1 MGTDRPTVLVVDDD
15 RELAD
20 LYAAWLTD
28 TYDVRVTYSGTEA
41 LDTLD
46 SNVDV
51 VLLDRLMPGVSGDEV
66 VSSAHEQGYD
76 CPVAMVTAVRPDF
89 DILELGFDE
98 YIVKPI
104 RYEELHDIV
113 DSLLSRATYDVQLQE
128 LYSLVSKRAV
138 LEAEKRRFELEREPA
153 YHELT
158 ARIHRLETELDETTS
173 KLTERDFEVELRKI
187 GIGTCV

>member
-1 MGTDRPTVLVVDDD
+1 MGTARPTVLVVDDD

-28 TYDVRVTYSGTEA
+28 AYDVRVTYSGTEA
-41 LDTLD
+41 LETLD

-51 VLLDRLMPGVSGDEV
+51 VLLDRLMPGISGDEV
-66 VSSAHEQGYD
+66 VSSAHEQGFNGSI
-76 CPVAMVTAVRPDF
+76 AMVTAVRPDF

-98 YIVKPI
+98 YIIKPI
-104 RYEELHDIV
+104 RYEELHDLV

-128 LYSLVSKRAV
+128 LYSLVSKRAA

-158 ARIHRLETELDETTS
+158 ARIRRLETELDETTS
-173 KLTERDFEVELRKI
+173 KLTARDLEVELRKV

>member
-1 MGTDRPTVLVVDDD
+1 MGTDKPTVLVVDDD

-28 TYDVRVTYSGTEA
+28 ACDVRVTYSGAEA

-51 VLLDRLMPGVSGDEV
+51 VLLDRLMPGISGDEV
-66 VSSAHEQGYD
+66 VSRAHEQGYD

-98 YIVKPI
+98 YIIKPI
-104 RYEELHDIV
+104 RYEELHDVV

-128 LYSLVSKRAV
+128 LYSLVSKRAA
-138 LEAEKRRFELEREPA
+138 LEAGKRRFELEREPA
-153 YHELT
+153 YHELA
-158 ARIHRLETELDETTS
+158 ARIRRLETELDETTS